1 MNHKLLEIAA
11 VAMLSL
17 SICRAGEKKDSFDI
31 MIGAG
36 IVSSPGY
43 EDYIDD
49 AYSDAANYIGDNVY
63 GWLDL
68 YAGIEYRPF
77 KQFGII
83 GGCDVWL
90 NGLETAAE
98 KTAGIDESSY
108 FNSLVIPSLY
118 GQLYLTKSRLFYV
131 NAGINFPIPTAGS
144 SFFEFESS
152 EIGYGV
158 NIGMELF
165 NLLRIEGGY
174 TYVPVT
180 VKETSNIPPGYNYEE
195 TDYDFGGPQIR
206 VLLAF

>member
-1 MNHKLLEIAA
+1 MNHKLLKVASVAA
-11 VAMLSL
+11 LSLL
-17 SICRAGEKKDSFDI
+17 SICHAKEKEDRFDI
-31 MIGAG
+31 TIGAG
-36 IVSSPGY
+36 IVSSSGY
-43 EDYIDD
+43 EDYVDD
-49 AYSDAANYIGDNVY
+49 AYGVGNYIDEDIY

-90 NGLETAAE
+90 NGLEV
-98 KTAGIDESSY
+98 AGGAIDESS
-108 FNSLVIPSLY
+108 FINTIVIPSLY

-131 NAGINFPIPTAGS
+131 NAGINFPIPSAGS
-144 SFFEFESS
+144 SFFEFDSS

-180 VKETSNIPPGYNYEE
+180 VKKTASNLLPFQE